1 MRDPNY
7 RVLLTTLVAL
17 VFSGAL
23 WAQDSPPP
31 PTQRGPELGLPI
43 DQHLHYLIVAG
54 LAFGLYWAYKQ
65 IKSQRSRD

>member
-1 MRDPNY
+1 MKSPKFLQSLLSL
-7 RVLLTTLVAL
+7 VLLFISTSEIL
-17 VFSGAL
+17 
-23 WAQDSPPP
+23 AQGPP
-31 PTQRGPELGLPI
+31 GLDVPI

>member
-7 RVLLTTLVAL
+7 RVFLTMMAML
-17 VFSGAL
+17 VFAPL
-23 WAQDSPPP
+23 YAQGPP
-31 PTQRGPELGLPI
+31 EFDVPI
-43 DQHLHYLIVAG
+43 DQHLHYLIVVG

>member
-23 WAQDSPPP
+23 CAQDLPPP
-31 PTQRGPELGLPI
+31 NRRPPEDELPI
-43 DQHLHYLIVAG
+43 DQHLHYLIVVG

>member
-7 RVLLTTLVAL
+7 RVLLTTLVA
-17 VFSGAL
+17 VVYSGTL
-23 WAQDSPPP
+23 WAQDPPAPNRRP
-31 PTQRGPELGLPI
+31 PEEELPI
-43 DQHLHYLIVAG
+43 DQYLQYLLLVG

>member
-7 RVLLTTLVAL
+7 RVLLTMMAVFVLVPL
-17 VFSGAL
+17 Y
-23 WAQDSPPP
+23 AQTPPDFDV
-31 PTQRGPELGLPI
+31 PI

-54 LAFGLYWAYKQ
+54 LAFGLYWAYKL

>member
-7 RVLLTTLVAL
+7 RVLLTTLVA
-17 VFSGAL
+17 VVYSGTL
-23 WAQDSPPP
+23 WAQLPPP
-31 PTQRGPELGLPI
+31 PEEGVPI
-43 DQHLHYLIVAG
+43 DQHLHYLIVVG

>member
-23 WAQDSPPP
+23 WAQGDPPP
-31 PTQRGPELGLPI
+31 PPPDEGVPI

>member
-17 VFSGAL
+17 VYSGTL
-23 WAQDSPPP
+23 WAQDPPP
-31 PTQRGPELGLPI
+31 HPPDGVLPI

>member
-7 RVLLTTLVAL
+7 RVLLTTVVA
-17 VFSGAL
+17 VVYSGTL
-23 WAQDSPPP
+23 WAQITPPP
-31 PTQRGPELGLPI
+31 PDGELPI
-43 DQHLHYLIVAG
+43 DQYLHYLLLVG

>member
-17 VFSGAL
+17 VFSGTL
-23 WAQDSPPP
+23 WAQVPPP
-31 PTQRGPELGLPI
+31 PPDGELPI
-43 DQHLHYLIVAG
+43 DQYLHYLIVVG
-54 LAFGLYWAYKQ
+54 LALGLYWAYKQ

>member
-7 RVLLTTLVAL
+7 RVFLTTLVAL

-23 WAQDSPPP
+23 FAQDPPP
-31 PTQRGPELGLPI
+31 PPPPDVGVPI